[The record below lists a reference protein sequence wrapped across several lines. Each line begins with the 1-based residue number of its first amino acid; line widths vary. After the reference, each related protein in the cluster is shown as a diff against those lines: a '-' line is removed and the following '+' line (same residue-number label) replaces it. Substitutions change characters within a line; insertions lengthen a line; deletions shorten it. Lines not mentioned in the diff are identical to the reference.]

1 MDSRGPLTAPGS
13 IFVRLD
19 AHMNKTHTRT
29 ISRGRA
35 LAFIG
40 LACLCTA
47 ALVSTLPRIST
58 ALAQQTRTVRTND
71 ATFNRNQNNDLT
83 VDLVAIGNENNVA
96 FSLQFDPTQF
106 NYLSTVLG
114 TGAAG
119 ASLNIDISQLLAGRV
134 GVRVLLPAGQTFAA
148 GTHQIARISY
158 FVTSATQNSAVI
170 AFANQPVAG
179 GVFDV
184 NGASA
189 TPVTFTPALIT
200 FNPQISPVPVVT
212 SISPNA
218 AIVGSPDFTMTVTGS
233 GFVPGSI
240 VTWNGESRATV
251 FVSPTSL
258 TALIPATDLTVAVAA
273 SVAVANPTPGGG
285 NSNAVSFTITNPVP
299 TITSIAPTS
308 AVVGSGAFS
317 LAVNGTNFVSGAKVR
332 WNGSDRTTTLVSST
346 QLIAQIPAADVAQVT
361 NASVTVF
368 NPAPGGGGSNP
379 VSFAVQSTNPL
390 PRLSSLTPNFI
401 PQGSPQFT
409 LTITGTRFGSNSVVH
424 WNGADRPTTFVSDT
438 QLQATIPASDLVNP
452 TTALINVFNP
462 PPGGGTSNALVFTV
476 IAPQNPVP
484 VLTSI
489 TPESVFVGTGPVTLT
504 VNGTDFSPTSVVRLE
519 GSDRP
524 TQFVSASQLT
534 VTIPVEDLTLARQVS
549 IVVFTPPPGGGSSGS
564 LTLAIV
570 NPVAVVTSI
579 NPTTVSPGGGNFQMF
594 VTGTGFVPG
603 SQVLF
608 NGQPKPTSFVSSTQ
622 LQAAIFAAD
631 VVNPGIAVIS
641 VLNGAPGGGISN
653 ELTLTI
659 GQPGFEGD
667 VTPRGT
673 GDNKIDASDQVQ
685 IGRFVAGLDLTNPG
699 QEFQR
704 ADCAPRETHGDGRLT
719 VSDWVQAGRYAAG
732 LDPLTAASGP
742 TSPVQGATGQ
752 AVLEERNSSSPVEVQ
767 PAREVHAALAGSGSG
782 LVVVSLNALGDE
794 NAIGFSLS
802 FDPAKVRFVSAAAGS
817 GAAGAIL
824 QTNPLQAE
832 QGRVGMILILP
843 AGQTIAAGLQSV
855 VVATFAPVETGGID
869 SSVITFGDSPVS
881 KELVSVNAT
890 NLPAVWTLGAARE
903 LAVVS
908 AASFD
913 AGAVSPGSIAAAF
926 GTNLAVESLP
936 TSLTVID
943 SIGASRLAKLLFVSA
958 GQINYIIPEGTAAGP
973 ATVMVASGD
982 GVISIGSTRVAP
994 TAAGLFAANGNGK
1007 GAAAGVALRVLADG
1021 SQSYQ
1026 ALSVYDLDR
1035 REYVAAP
1042 VDLSNG
1048 DVYLVLFGTGLRG
1061 ATAGSVSLKVGDQ
1074 DVPVTYAGAQGTYA
1088 GLDQINARLP
1098 RDLTAKGELEVVLT
1112 VEGGAAN
1119 TVKVAVK

>member
-1 MDSRGPLTAPGS
+1 
-13 IFVRLD
+13 
-19 AHMNKTHTRT
+19 MNKTHTRT

-40 LACLCTA
+40 LASLCSA

-58 ALAQQTRTVRTND
+58 AIAQATRTVRAND

-83 VDLVAIGNENNVA
+83 VDLVALGNENSVA
-96 FSLQFDPTQF
+96 FSVQFDPTQL

-148 GTHQIARISY
+148 GTQQIARISY
-158 FVTSATQNSAVI
+158 FVTSATQNSSVI
-170 AFANQPVAG
+170 GFVNQPVAG
-179 GVFDV
+179 GVLDV
-184 NGASA
+184 NGAA
-189 TPVTFTPALIT
+189 LTPATFTPAMIT
-200 FNPQISPVPVVT
+200 FNPQINPVPVVT

-218 AIVGSPDFTMTVTGS
+218 AVVGSPDFTLTVTGS
-233 GFVPGSI
+233 GFLPGSI
-240 VTWNGESRATV
+240 VTWNGENRATI

-258 TALIPATDLTVAVAA
+258 TALIPATDLTVAVGA

-299 TITSIAPTS
+299 TITSIVPTS
-308 AVVGSGAFS
+308 AVAGSGAFS
-317 LAVNGTNFVSGAKVR
+317 LTVNGTNFVSGVKVR
-332 WNGSDRTTTLVSST
+332 WNGSERTTTVISNT
-346 QLIAQIPAADVAQVT
+346 QLIAQIPAADIAQVS

-379 VSFAVQSTNPL
+379 VSFAVQSTSPL
-390 PRLSSLTPNFI
+390 PRLTSLTPNFI

-409 LTITGTRFGSNSVVH
+409 LTVNGTRFSSNSIVH

-438 QLQATIPASDLVNP
+438 QLQATIPASDLVSP
-452 TTALINVFNP
+452 TAALINVFNP

-489 TPESVFVGTGPVTLT
+489 NPDSVFVGTGPVTLT
-504 VNGTDFSPTSVVRLE
+504 LNGTDFSPTSVVRLD

-524 TQFVSASQLT
+524 TQFLSSTQLT
-534 VTIPVEDLTLARQVS
+534 ATIAVTDLTLPRQLGV
-549 IVVFTPPPGGGSSGS
+549 VVFTPPPGGGSSGS
-564 LTLAIV
+564 LTLSIV

-579 NPTTVSPGGGNFQMF
+579 NPTSVSPGGGNFRLF
-594 VTGTGFVPG
+594 VTGTGFVTG

-608 NGQPKPTSFVSSTQ
+608 NGQPRPTTLISNTQ
-622 LQAAIFAAD
+622 LEAAIFAAD
-631 VVNPGIAVIS
+631 VANQGVAIIS

-653 ELTLTI
+653 ELLLTI

-673 GDNKIDASDQVQ
+673 GDNKIDTTDQVQ
-685 IGRFVAGLDLTNPG
+685 IGRFVSGLDPANTG

-704 ADCAPRETHGDGRLT
+704 ADCAPRETRGDGRLT
-719 VSDWVQAGRYAAG
+719 VSDWVQAGRYASG

-752 AVLEERNSSSPVEVQ
+752 AVLAESNSSSPVEVQ
-767 PAREVHAALAGSGSG
+767 AAREVHAALAGSGSG
-782 LVVVSLNALGDE
+782 LLVVSLNALGDE
-794 NAIGFSLS
+794 NAIGFSLN

-817 GAAGAIL
+817 GATGAIL
-824 QTNPLQAE
+824 QMNPLQAD

-843 AGQTIAAGLQSV
+843 AGQTIAAGQQSV

-881 KELVSVNAT
+881 KELVSVDAT

-913 AGAVSPGSIAAAF
+913 SGAVSPGSIAAAF
-926 GTNLAVESLP
+926 GTDLAVESLP

-943 SIGASRLAKLLFVSA
+943 STGTSRLAKLLFVSA

-994 TAAGLFAANGNGK
+994 TAPGIFAANGNGK
-1007 GAAAGVALRVLADG
+1007 GAAAGVTVRLLPDGPQLA
-1021 SQSYQ
+1021 QE
-1026 ALSVYDLDR
+1026 LSVYDPDR
-1035 REYVAAP
+1035 REYVPAP

-1061 ATAGSVSLKVGDQ
+1061 ANAGSVSLKVGGQ
-1074 DVPVTYAGAQGTYA
+1074 DVPVTFSGGQGTYA
-1088 GLDQINARLP
+1088 GLDQINARMP
-1098 RDLTAKGELEVVLT
+1098 RDFAARGELEVVLT
-1112 VEGGAAN
+1112 VEGVAAN